1 MKHLEK
7 TTLMNENIIE
17 FITKQKSASIC
28 CMDVK
33 GAPYCFS
40 CFYAFNANDGLLYF
54 KSSADTYHIKRMLE
68 NPIIAGTILPD
79 KLWIVNIKGIQ
90 FQGNLLPLN
99 HELSVK
105 AMGNYYKTHKLA
117 LAIPGIVWTVE
128 LNQIKM
134 TDSSMG
140 FGKKTNWQRN
150 MLAVV

>member
-1 MKHLEK
+1 
-7 TTLMNENIIE
+7 MNDNIIE
-17 FITKQKSASIC
+17 FIEKQKCASIC
-28 CMDVK
+28 CVDAE
-33 GAPYCFS
+33 GNPYCFS
-40 CFYAFNANDGLLYF
+40 CFYAFNADEGQFYF
-54 KSSADTYHIKRMLE
+54 KSSADTYHIKIILA
-68 NPIIAGTILPD
+68 NPSVAGTILPD
-79 KLWIVNIKGIQ
+79 KLSLFTVKGIQ